1 LELNLRFRNTL
12 LSLTFFALLGPSA
25 LVWAQAESSSQQAY
39 KSGKDLC
46 AQEPGA
52 WIKVPSTYNLSL
64 NHSTRKYE
72 LIGDQS
78 NETEIFYRVYSDGE
92 DLGPFLR
99 PGKPTILYF
108 EGGPAGVSATRAQFF
123 KDQSLALGAN
133 IIAFEVRGVSCSRPA
148 SEEIYRDPSFYS
160 ALYITADAKKLI
172 DHLGLQ
178 DVLVY
183 GLSYGTLPA
192 RLFGYFYPENT
203 KALLL
208 EGTLTLQQQQ
218 RNEGSAFLEAL
229 KSLYSE
235 QFFHSPALVLQL
247 FSYLS
252 QHTNFQIWMDAYL
265 ANISKVSSYFG
276 AKGLRKYFSDL
287 LAQSE
292 NWEELTKLVGQYS
305 VHSPWR
311 SSRGPGQEANID
323 FVVYEMLLCS
333 DFNRTES
340 LSIQP
345 VTINSLGETVAKDNG
360 GFDQEWTK
368 YLETTCLDQKRSP
381 EQSFESIFNY
391 HGGHLPIDVPVLML
405 NGRMDFITPSMAAQ
419 KEAAQIRA
427 PRLTFLEFEQE
438 GHAPWNLIH
447 LYGTSQQKTFIGN
460 ILKNWV
466 TTGEVDFSLEDFEFM
481 QKAHIRSIAIP

>member
-1 LELNLRFRNTL
+1 
-12 LSLTFFALLGPSA
+12 
-25 LVWAQAESSSQQAY
+25 
-39 KSGKDLC
+39 
-46 AQEPGA
+46 
-52 WIKVPSTYNLSL
+52 
-64 NHSTRKYE
+64 
-72 LIGDQS
+72 
-78 NETEIFYRVYSDGE
+78 
-92 DLGPFLR
+92 
-99 PGKPTILYF
+99 
-108 EGGPAGVSATRAQFF
+108 
-123 KDQSLALGAN
+123 
-133 IIAFEVRGVSCSRPA
+133 
-148 SEEIYRDPSFYS
+148 
-160 ALYITADAKKLI
+160 
-172 DHLGLQ
+172 
-178 DVLVY
+178 
-183 GLSYGTLPA
+183 
-192 RLFGYFYPENT
+192 
-203 KALLL
+203 
-208 EGTLTLQQQQ
+208 
-218 RNEGSAFLEAL
+218 
-229 KSLYSE
+229 
-235 QFFHSPALVLQL
+235 
-247 FSYLS
+247 
-252 QHTNFQIWMDAYL
+252 
-265 ANISKVSSYFG
+265 
-276 AKGLRKYFSDL
+276 
-287 LAQSE
+287 
-292 NWEELTKLVGQYS
+292 
-305 VHSPWR
+305 
-311 SSRGPGQEANID
+311 
-323 FVVYEMLLCS
+323 MLLCS